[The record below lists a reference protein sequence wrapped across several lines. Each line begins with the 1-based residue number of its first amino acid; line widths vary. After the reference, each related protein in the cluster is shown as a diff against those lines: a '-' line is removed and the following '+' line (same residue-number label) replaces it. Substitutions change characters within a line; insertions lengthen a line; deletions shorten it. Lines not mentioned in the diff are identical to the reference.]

1 MSDYGCERM
10 MTDDDLGTPG
20 IPEAEER
27 GDSRSGS
34 SQHEEARLHL
44 RTVLCSWGTRTDKAS
59 YYVTTSI

>member
-1 MSDYGCERM
+1 M

-34 SQHEEARLHL
+34 SQHEETRLHL
-44 RTVLCSWGTRTDKAS
+44 RTVLCSKGDTD
-59 YYVTTSI
+59 